1 MKGMGAKGEKEGE
14 GREEPKIEIDR
25 SARELERTKEKR
37 RGEKRGR
44 RKGNWMQER
53 NGMGKSRKVN
63 RLVRLMCDFRC
74 LYTVS
79 QKKTRHRTL
88 AHNFTKY

>member
-37 RGEKRGR
+37 RGETKGVGGKGIGC
-44 RKGNWMQER
+44 RKE
-53 NGMGKSRKVN
+53 MGWEKVA
-63 RLVRLMCDFRC
+63 
-74 LYTVS
+74 
-79 QKKTRHRTL
+79 K
-88 AHNFTKY
+88 